1 MRWAKCALVLAGL
14 LSTSCVGVI
23 GLGTAAVAA
32 GAVAIAYTCYDR
44 VSVTV
49 TDRLTGAQLCDAKV
63 TFIEGTSKTEATS
76 CYQAALSTGKYVLRV
91 ERPGLVKFEQP
102 VEVVKGGKCGQT
114 VQTMYVALD
123 RVNGVQPPQKIAA
136 PTGRRTS
143 PPAAVPPAATVTSPS
158 APVSPPPSAPAPSA
172 TPSAALAPAAPAPVE
187 APAGSA
193 TAPPAGSATAPP
205 AGSATAPPAGSAT
218 APPAAPPP
226 ASTSFPDA
234 R

>member
-1 MRWAKCALVLAGL
+1 MRWANCALVLAGL

-23 GLGTAAVAA
+23 GLGTAAVAV

-63 TFIEGTSKTEATS
+63 TFIEGTSATEATS

-123 RVNGVQPPQKIAA
+123 RVNGVQPPQKIAPTAGPSA
-136 PTGRRTS
+136 PP
-143 PPAAVPPAATVTSPS
+143 PPAPPPAATVTSPS
-158 APVSPPPSAPAPSA
+158 APVPPPSAVPAPSAPALAAPAPSAVPAPSAPAPSA
-172 TPSAALAPAAPAPVE
+172 VPASSAPAPS
-187 APAGSA
+187 APVPVGSA
-193 TAPPAGSATAPP
+193 TGSASAPPAG
-205 AGSATAPPAGSAT
+205 
-218 APPAAPPP
+218 PPP